1 MTIVKT
7 NSLDFDAQALRE
19 KILDLAM
26 RGKLV
31 PQDPND
37 ESASVLL
44 EKIKAEK
51 AELIKEKKIKKTKP
65 LPPITDDEKP
75 FDIPDSWEWVRLGD
89 VGNWAAGAT
98 PSRKHPEYYGGN
110 IPWLKTGDL
119 NDDVVED
126 TTEKITKLGV
136 ENSSVKINKPG
147 NVLIAMYGA
156 TIGKLGIVGNKE
168 LVTNQACCGCT
179 PFNGVYNW
187 YLFYYLFASR
197 KRLIDLGSGGA
208 QPNISKQKIENFS
221 FPLPPLSEQSRI
233 AAKIAQLFA
242 LLRKV
247 ESSTQQYAKLQ
258 TLLKSKVLDLAMR
271 GKLVKQDPNDEPA
284 SVLLEKIKTEKA
296 ELVKEKKIKK
306 SKPLPPITDE
316 EKPFDIPDSWEWVRL
331 GDVIK
336 PEVHKKPTKNFTY
349 IDIASV
355 DNKKNQIANPNKIDI
370 AKDKIASRARQEL
383 DSNDILFSVV
393 RPYLKNIAL
402 VPDND
407 EYKVGSTGFYVLKPF
422 KLISRKY
429 IFYLVLSGYVISKMT
444 QKMKG
449 DNSPSIRKGDLQ
461 GLIIP
466 LPPLSEQSRIAA
478 KIAQLFA
485 LLRKVETSTQQ
496 YAKLQTLLKSKVL
509 DLAMRGKLVK
519 QDPNDEPA
527 SELLKKIKAEKAELV
542 KEKKIKKSKPLPEI
556 TYDEKPFDLPD
567 SWEWVRLGEV
577 GSVKN
582 GKTPKKEDINSQGPY
597 PYFKVKDMNNNRLY
611 MNKVESYVD
620 EKYKNQ
626 LLPKNTIIFPKNG
639 GAVLTA
645 KKRILIQASLVD
657 LNTGGL
663 VPNSNINCKYLFYLF
678 KSLNI
683 KDYVKGSA
691 VPTIN
696 SKKLKETV
704 VPLPPLSEQ
713 SRIAAKIAQIFAL
726 LRKGA
731 GLGNAW
737 EVGQAGSK

>member
-1 MTIVKT
+1 MKT

-37 ESASVLL
+37 EPASVLL
-44 EKIKAEK
+44 EKIKEEK

-65 LPPITDDEKP
+65 LPPITDD
-75 FDIPDSWEWVRLGD
+75 
-89 VGNWAAGAT
+89 
-98 PSRKHPEYYGGN
+98 
-110 IPWLKTGDL
+110 
-119 NDDVVED
+119 
-126 TTEKITKLGV
+126 
-136 ENSSVKINKPG
+136 
-147 NVLIAMYGA
+147 
-156 TIGKLGIVGNKE
+156 
-168 LVTNQACCGCT
+168 
-179 PFNGVYNW
+179 
-187 YLFYYLFASR
+187 
-197 KRLIDLGSGGA
+197 
-208 QPNISKQKIENFS
+208 
-221 FPLPPLSEQSRI
+221 
-233 AAKIAQLFA
+233 
-242 LLRKV
+242 
-247 ESSTQQYAKLQ
+247 
-258 TLLKSKVLDLAMR
+258 
-271 GKLVKQDPNDEPA
+271 
-284 SVLLEKIKTEKA
+284 
-296 ELVKEKKIKK
+296 
-306 SKPLPPITDE
+306 

-355 DNKKNQIANPNKIDI
+355 DNKKNQIANPNKINI

-509 DLAMRGKLVK
+509 DLAMRGKLIE

-527 SELLKKIKAEKAELV
+527 SVLLEKIKAEKAELI
-542 KEKKIKKSKPLPEI
+542 KEKKIKKTKPLPPI
-556 TYDEKPFDLPD
+556 TDDEKPFDIPD
-567 SWEWVRLGEV
+567 SWEWVRLGDV
-577 GSVKN
+577 GEIFAGGDK
-582 GKTPKKEDINSQGPY
+582 PKDYSI
-597 PYFKVKDMNNNRLY
+597 
-611 MNKVESYVD
+611 
-620 EKYKNQ
+620 
-626 LLPKNTIIFPKNG
+626 
-639 GAVLTA
+639 
-645 KKRILIQASLVD
+645 
-657 LNTGGL
+657 
-663 VPNSNINCKYLFYLF
+663 
-678 KSLNI
+678 I
-683 KDYVKGSA
+683 KDEEHQIPIYSNGIKNKGLYGFTEVARVFRPAVTLSA
-691 VPTIN
+691 RGTIGHVEYRSEPFLPIIRLISFVPYDDSYLKCIFYFLQ
-696 SKKLKETV
+696 SKQLIEKGDGSSIPQLTVPKLKPKIL
-704 VPLPPLSEQ
+704 PLPPLSEQ
-713 SRIAAKIAQIFAL
+713 SRNAAKIAQLLAL
-726 LRKGA
+726 LRKVET
-731 GLGNAW
+731 LL
-737 EVGQAGSK
+737 K